1 MAEYRTEQ
9 KQQLLNFLRNH
20 GDTAFTIEEL
30 AAALRSE
37 RSERAPGKSTLY
49 RQITRMVEEG
59 SVKRIVQGNSR
70 HFVYQIIKSD
80 RCHSHLHMK
89 CVGCGRLLHLDDG
102 LSKELLEQ
110 VRRNSAF
117 SVDEEATVLFGRC
130 EGCALRRVK
139 NES

>member
-20 GDTAFTIEEL
+20 GDAAFTIEEL

-70 HFVYQIIKSD
+70 HFVYQITEGEG
-80 RCHSHLHMK
+80 CHSHLHMK
-89 CVGCGRLLHLDDG
+89 CVECGKLLHLDDE
-102 LSKELLEQ
+102 LSRALLES
-110 VRRNSAF
+110 VRRSSDF
-117 SVDEEATVLFGRC
+117 SVDEESTVLFG
-130 EGCALRRVK
+130 ECALCAQERGK
-139 NES
+139 I